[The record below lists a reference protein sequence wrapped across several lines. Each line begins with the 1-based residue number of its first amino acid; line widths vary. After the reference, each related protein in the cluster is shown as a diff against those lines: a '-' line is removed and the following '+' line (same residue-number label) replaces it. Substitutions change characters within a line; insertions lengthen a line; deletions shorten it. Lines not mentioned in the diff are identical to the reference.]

1 MKVKSWLGL
10 VVAPVVVLV
19 AQSTLYSMVTP
30 SCSQQV
36 RLDMHIAAAVALAV
50 AAILAVFAF
59 AESSLHRG
67 EPSSP
72 DHDGAHAP
80 VPRRFLADMAAA
92 VAGLSCL
99 VILAMWFALWVLGP
113 CDIF

>member
-10 VVAPVVVLV
+10 LLAPLVVLV

-30 SCSQQV
+30 SCSQQM
-36 RLDMHIAAAVALAV
+36 RLDMHIAAAVALV
-50 AAILAVFAF
+50 IVAILAVLAF
-59 AESSLHRG
+59 AESSLRRG
-67 EPSSP
+67 EPALP
-72 DHDGAHAP
+72 DHDGAHHP

-92 VAGLSCL
+92 VAILSCL

>member
-1 MKVKSWLGL
+1 MSVKSWIGL
-10 VVAPVVVLV
+10 VLAPAIALA

-30 SCSQQV
+30 SCSAQV
-36 RLDMHIAAAVALAV
+36 RIDMHLVAAVALV
-50 AAILAVFAF
+50 AAAVLAFLAF
-59 AESSLHRG
+59 GESSLRRG
-67 EPSSP
+67 EPASP
-72 DHDGAHAP
+72 DHDGAHPP

-113 CDIF
+113 CELF